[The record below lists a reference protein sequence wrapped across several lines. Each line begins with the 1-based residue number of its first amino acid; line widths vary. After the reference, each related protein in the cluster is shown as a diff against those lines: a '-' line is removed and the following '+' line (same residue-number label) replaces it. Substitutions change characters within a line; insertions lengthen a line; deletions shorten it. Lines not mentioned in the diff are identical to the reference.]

1 MKRTVITSIV
11 VAMLPALCATAQNMT
26 PFQSGK
32 AWGYKDAGGKVI
44 VDAVYAAA
52 SLAADGYGLVAVKD
66 GKTLKWGVVGQDGR
80 TVIEPVYDYIDL
92 CSEDMVAVYKGPVHN
107 GEEGIYMSGGLWG
120 YIDLASPAEEF
131 KVIFDLV
138 GPFTDSVAWVNCVR
152 TDSRRQKRTMPIVD
166 KKGKPVGE
174 EIIFGV
180 SASFTMNDLYLPGS
194 DGSVNIPDGAWVL
207 MDRKGDALTSTD
219 SPYQAVGEFKD
230 GLAWV
235 KRNGRFGFINTRG
248 EEVIP
253 VIYSMVQ
260 DAPGSRP
267 GSLLLHPE
275 SGAVRWVVNDSGQ
288 RAWLNEKGET
298 VIGFTDF
305 EGKVSV
311 FDTVDENMWDY

>member
-1 MKRTVITSIV
+1 MRKTVFTLIAA
-11 VAMLPALCATAQNMT
+11 AMLPALCATAQNMT

-32 AWGYKDAGGKVI
+32 TWGYKDARGNVI
-44 VDAVYAAA
+44 VDAAYAAA
-52 SLAADGYGLVAVKD
+52 SLAADGYGLVAVKE
-66 GKTLKWGVVGQDGR
+66 GETMKWGVVGQDGR

-92 CSEDMVAVYKGPVHN
+92 CSEGMVAVYKGPVHS

-120 YIDLASPAEEF
+120 YINLTCPAEEF

-138 GPFTDSVAWVNCVR
+138 GPFTDSVAWVNCTR
-152 TDSRRQKRTMPIVD
+152 TDSRRQRRTMPVVD

-194 DGSVNIPDGAWVL
+194 DGPANIPDGAWVL
-207 MDRKGDALTSTD
+207 MNRNGDALTSTD

-235 KRNGRFGFINTRG
+235 KRNGRFGFINIRG

-305 EGKVSV
+305 DGKVSV

>member
-207 MDRKGDALTSTD
+207 MNRKGDALTSTD
-219 SPYQAVGEFKD
+219 SPYQVVGEFKD

>member
-11 VAMLPALCATAQNMT
+11 AAMLPALCATAQNMT

-120 YIDLASPAEEF
+120 YINLANPAEEF

-207 MDRKGDALTSTD
+207 MNRKGDALTSTD

>member
-1 MKRTVITSIV
+1 MKRTVITLIAS
-11 VAMLPALCATAQNMT
+11 AMLPALCATAQNMT

-32 AWGYKDAGGKVI
+32 AWGYKDAGGNII
-44 VDAVYAAA
+44 VEAAYAAA
-52 SLAADGYGLVAVKD
+52 SLAADGYGLVAVQE
-66 GKTLKWGVVGQDGR
+66 GNALKWGVVGQDGR

-92 CSEDMVAVYKGPVHN
+92 YSEGMVAVYRGPVYSSD
-107 GEEGIYMSGGLWG
+107 EGLYMSGGQWG

-194 DGSVNIPDGAWVL
+194 DGSVTVPDGAWVL
-207 MDRKGDALTSTD
+207 MNRKGNALTSTD

-235 KRNGRFGFINTRG
+235 KRNGRFGFVNIHG

-288 RAWLNEKGET
+288 RAWFNEKGET

>member
-32 AWGYKDAGGKVI
+32 AWGYKDTGGKVI

-207 MDRKGDALTSTD
+207 MNRKGDALTSTD

>member
-1 MKRTVITSIV
+1 M
-11 VAMLPALCATAQNMT
+11 
-26 PFQSGK
+26 
-32 AWGYKDAGGKVI
+32 
-44 VDAVYAAA
+44 AVQEGNA
-52 SLAADGYGLVAVKD
+52 
-66 GKTLKWGVVGQDGR
+66 LKWGVVGQDGR

-92 CSEDMVAVYKGPVHN
+92 YSEGMVAVYRGPVYSSD
-107 GEEGIYMSGGLWG
+107 EGLYMSGGQWG

-131 KVIFDLV
+131 KVIFDIV

-152 TDSRRQKRTMPIVD
+152 TESRRQRRTMPIVD

-194 DGSVNIPDGAWVL
+194 DGSVTVPDGAWVL
-207 MDRKGDALTSTD
+207 MNRKGNALTSTD

-235 KRNGRFGFINTRG
+235 KRNGRFGFVNIHG

>member
-11 VAMLPALCATAQNMT
+11 AAMLPALCTTAQNMT

-152 TDSRRQKRTMPIVD
+152 TNSRRQKRTMPIVD

-207 MDRKGDALTSTD
+207 MNRKGDALTSTD

>member
-11 VAMLPALCATAQNMT
+11 AAMLPALCATAQNMT

-207 MDRKGDALTSTD
+207 MNRKGDALTSTD
-219 SPYQAVGEFKD
+219 RPYQAVGEFKD

>member
-1 MKRTVITSIV
+1 
-11 VAMLPALCATAQNMT
+11 MLPALCATAQNMT

-52 SLAADGYGLVAVKD
+52 SLAADGYGLVAVQE
-66 GKTLKWGVVGQDGR
+66 GNALKWGVVGQDGR

-194 DGSVNIPDGAWVL
+194 DGSVTVPDGAWVL
-207 MDRKGDALTSTD
+207 MNRKG
-219 SPYQAVGEFKD
+219 

>member
-11 VAMLPALCATAQNMT
+11 AAMLPALCATAQNMT

-152 TDSRRQKRTMPIVD
+152 TDSRRQKPSWTKR
-166 KKGKPVGE
+166 E
-174 EIIFGV
+174 NRSE
-180 SASFTMNDLYLPGS
+180 
-194 DGSVNIPDGAWVL
+194 
-207 MDRKGDALTSTD
+207 RKS
-219 SPYQAVGEFKD
+219 SSE
-230 GLAWV
+230 
-235 KRNGRFGFINTRG
+235 
-248 EEVIP
+248 
-253 VIYSMVQ
+253 
-260 DAPGSRP
+260 SRP
-267 GSLLLHPE
+267 PSP
-275 SGAVRWVVNDSGQ
+275 
-288 RAWLNEKGET
+288 
-298 VIGFTDF
+298 
-305 EGKVSV
+305 
-311 FDTVDENMWDY
+311 

>member
-1 MKRTVITSIV
+1 MKRTVITLIAS
-11 VAMLPALCATAQNMT
+11 AMLPALCATAQNMT

-32 AWGYKDAGGKVI
+32 AWGYKDAGGNII
-44 VDAVYAAA
+44 VEAAYAAA
-52 SLAADGYGLVAVKD
+52 SLAADGYGLVAVQE
-66 GKTLKWGVVGQDGR
+66 GNALKWGVVGQDGR
-80 TVIEPVYDYIDL
+80 TVIEPVSSD
-92 CSEDMVAVYKGPVHN
+92 
-107 GEEGIYMSGGLWG
+107 EGLYMSGGQWG

-131 KVIFDLV
+131 KVIFDIV

-152 TDSRRQKRTMPIVD
+152 TESRRQRRTMPIVD

-194 DGSVNIPDGAWVL
+194 DGSVTVPDGAWVL
-207 MDRKGDALTSTD
+207 MNRKGNALTSTD

-235 KRNGRFGFINTRG
+235 KRNGRFGFVNIHG

>member
-180 SASFTMNDLYLPGS
+180 SGSFTMNDLYLPGS

-207 MDRKGDALTSTD
+207 MNRKGDALTSTD

>member
-11 VAMLPALCATAQNMT
+11 AAMLPALCATAQNMT

-131 KVIFDLV
+131 KVIFDIV

-152 TDSRRQKRTMPIVD
+152 TESRRQRRTMPIVD

-194 DGSVNIPDGAWVL
+194 DGSV
-207 MDRKGDALTSTD
+207 
-219 SPYQAVGEFKD
+219 
-230 GLAWV
+230 V
-235 KRNGRFGFINTRG
+235 KRNGRFGFVNIHG

-288 RAWLNEKGET
+288 RAWFNEKGET

>member
-52 SLAADGYGLVAVKD
+52 SLAVDGYGLVAVKD
-66 GKTLKWGVVGQDGR
+66 GKTMKWGVVGQDGR

-180 SASFTMNDLYLPGS
+180 SGSFTMNDLYLPGS

-207 MDRKGDALTSTD
+207 MNRKGDALTSTD

>member
-11 VAMLPALCATAQNMT
+11 AAMLPALCATAQNMT

-107 GEEGIYMSGGLWG
+107 GEEGIYMSGGQWG

-152 TDSRRQKRTMPIVD
+152 TDSRRQK
-166 KKGKPVGE
+166 
-174 EIIFGV
+174 
-180 SASFTMNDLYLPGS
+180 N
-194 DGSVNIPDGAWVL
+194 
-207 MDRKGDALTSTD
+207 ALTSTD

-235 KRNGRFGFINTRG
+235 KRNGRFGFVNIHG

-275 SGAVRWVVNDSGQ
+275 SGAIRWVVNDSGQ

>member
-1 MKRTVITSIV
+1 MKRTVITLIAS
-11 VAMLPALCATAQNMT
+11 AMLPVLCATAQNMT

-32 AWGYKDAGGKVI
+32 AWGYKDAGGNII
-44 VDAVYAAA
+44 VEAAYAAA
-52 SLAADGYGLVAVKD
+52 SLAADGYGLVAVQE
-66 GKTLKWGVVGQDGR
+66 GNALKWGVVGQDGR
-80 TVIEPVYDYIDL
+80 TVIEPVYD
-92 CSEDMVAVYKGPVHN
+92 
-107 GEEGIYMSGGLWG
+107 
-120 YIDLASPAEEF
+120 
-131 KVIFDLV
+131 V

-152 TDSRRQKRTMPIVD
+152 TESRRQRRTMPIVD

-194 DGSVNIPDGAWVL
+194 DGSVTVPDGAWVL
-207 MDRKGDALTSTD
+207 MNRKGNALTSTD
-219 SPYQAVGEFKD
+219 SPYQAVGEFK
-230 GLAWV
+230 
-235 KRNGRFGFINTRG
+235 
-248 EEVIP
+248 
-253 VIYSMVQ
+253 

>member
-120 YIDLASPAEEF
+120 YINLASPAEEF

-207 MDRKGDALTSTD
+207 MNRKGDALTSTD

>member
-11 VAMLPALCATAQNMT
+11 AAMLPALCATAQNMT

-180 SASFTMNDLYLPGS
+180 SGSFTMNDLYLPGS

-207 MDRKGDALTSTD
+207 MNRKGDALTSTD

-253 VIYSMVQ
+253 VIYSIVQ

>member
-11 VAMLPALCATAQNMT
+11 VAMLPALCATAQNMS

-207 MDRKGDALTSTD
+207 MNRKGDALTSTD